1 MSFQPKLSRR
11 TFLMGCT
18 AAVAAQVGSRITHIA
33 FAAPE
38 AGANQEIVVQVFL
51 RGGWDSLSVVL
62 PIGGADRGYYET
74 YRKDGSNAGLAIPA
88 SGAGAAIPIG
98 ELGGTP
104 FGLHPALGPLRDLYQ
119 SKALAII
126 HATGLKTS
134 ATRSHFDAQQF
145 IETGTPNVK
154 NSSTGWMT
162 RHLQTAPNLPANI
175 LLPALS
181 ASSTPAM
188 ALLGYEGAVTLSGAQ
203 GFDYNGYW
211 KYENR
216 QIEAL
221 RNMYSSNNTWL
232 HNAGVETLDSMDV
245 IQSKLGNTYAP
256 ANGAVY
262 PNNGFGNQ
270 LKTIAQMIKADL
282 GLRTATIDFGG
293 WDTHESQQNPWDQR
307 GPAGGYFW
315 DNLLDPLA
323 KGLAAFYVD
332 LSNGFTANL
341 TVVVVSEFGR
351 RVRRNANNGTDHG
364 HGNVMLVMGGYVNGG
379 NLFGN
384 WPGLADGQLFD
395 NADLAV
401 TTDYRTVLSEIL
413 EVRCENP
420 NVAQVFPNGNTA
432 MAAGASPTGEAYLGI
447 VRPSAGTQPN
457 PAPISKRVSF
467 PIVVK

>member
-1 MSFQPKLSRR
+1 MALQPKFSRR

-33 FAAPE
+33 FASPE
-38 AGANQEIVVQVFL
+38 AGTNQEVVVQVFL

-62 PIGGADRGYYET
+62 PIGGADRSYYET
-74 YRKDGSNAGLAIPA
+74 YRKDGNNAGLAIPV
-88 SGAGAAIPIG
+88 SGNGSALPIG
-98 ELGGTP
+98 TLGSTP
-104 FGLHPALGPLRDLYQ
+104 FGFHPALGPLRDLYQ
-119 SKALAII
+119 SKALAVV

-134 ATRSHFDAQQF
+134 ATRSHFDAQQY

-154 NSSTGWMT
+154 NTSTGWMA

-203 GFDYNGYW
+203 GFDYDGYW
-211 KYENR
+211 KFKNR
-216 QIEAL
+216 QVEAL
-221 RNMYSSNNTWL
+221 RNMYGSNTTWL
-232 HNAGVETLDSMDV
+232 HNAGIETLDSIDV
-245 IQSKLGNTYAP
+245 IQSKLGSAYAP
-256 ANGAVY
+256 ANGAMY

-270 LKTIAQMIKADL
+270 LKTIAQMIKANL

-293 WDTHESQQNPWDQR
+293 WDTHESQQNPYDQR

-323 KGLAAFYVD
+323 KGLGAFYAD

-364 HGNVMLVMGGYVNGG
+364 HGNVMLVLGGYVNGG
-379 NLFGN
+379 QLYGN
-384 WPGLADGQLFD
+384 IGRGLPMDNCLIMPTWP
-395 NADLAV
+395 
-401 TTDYRTVLSEIL
+401 
-413 EVRCENP
+413 
-420 NVAQVFPNGNTA
+420 
-432 MAAGASPTGEAYLGI
+432 
-447 VRPSAGTQPN
+447 
-457 PAPISKRVSF
+457 
-467 PIVVK
+467 

>member
-1 MSFQPKLSRR
+1 
-11 TFLMGCT
+11 
-18 AAVAAQVGSRITHIA
+18 
-33 FAAPE
+33 
-38 AGANQEIVVQVFL
+38 
-51 RGGWDSLSVVL
+51 
-62 PIGGADRGYYET
+62 
-74 YRKDGSNAGLAIPA
+74 
-88 SGAGAAIPIG
+88 
-98 ELGGTP
+98 
-104 FGLHPALGPLRDLYQ
+104 LRDLFQ
-119 SKALAII
+119 SKALAIV

-154 NSSTGWMT
+154 NTGTGWMT

-203 GFDYNGYW
+203 GFNYDGYW
-211 KYENR
+211 KFRSR
-216 QIEAL
+216 QVEAL
-221 RNMYSSNNTWL
+221 RNMYSSNTTWL
-232 HNAGVETLDSMDV
+232 HNAGIETLDSIDV
-245 IQSKLGNTYAP
+245 VQSKLGNTYAP

-270 LKTIAQMIKADL
+270 LRTIAQMIKANL

-323 KGLAAFYVD
+323 KGLSAFYTD
-332 LSNGFTANL
+332 LSNGFTQNL

-379 NLFGN
+379 QLFGN

-413 EVRCENP
+413 EVRCGNP
-420 NVAQVFPNGNTA
+420 NVAQVFPNSSTA
-432 MAAGASPTGEAYLGI
+432 MAVGGSPTGEPYLGV
-447 VRPSAGTQPN
+447 VRPSSGAPN
-457 PAPISKRVSF
+457 PAPVSRRIAL
-467 PIVVK
+467 PLVLR